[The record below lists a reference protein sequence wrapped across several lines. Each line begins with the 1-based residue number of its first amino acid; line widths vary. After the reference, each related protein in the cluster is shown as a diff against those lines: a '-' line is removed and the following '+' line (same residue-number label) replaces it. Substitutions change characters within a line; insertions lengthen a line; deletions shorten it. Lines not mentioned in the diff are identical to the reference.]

1 MTDDPHHSLKPVVNA
16 IAGFFLGIAAIALP
30 LVAVSDIR
38 VKSPYKGLQP
48 EKDGNT
54 TQADYKR
61 TIPAVDACRD
71 LFVSGGR
78 IPTRSC

>member
-1 MTDDPHHSLKPVVNA
+1 MTDDPHHSLKPVVNM
-16 IAGFFLGIAAIALP
+16 IAGFFLGIAALALP
-30 LVAVSDIR
+30 LIAVIDNG

-61 TIPAVDACRD
+61 TIPTVDACRD
-71 LFVSGGR
+71 LFVSGRR
-78 IPTRSC
+78 IPVRGC